1 MICTMLETILV
12 KLLHNR
18 EKDSDEESKD
28 NQGQQKWQWGK
39 GLSYHTFQTLTNK
52 QRSLAE
58 LLY

>member
-1 MICTMLETILV
+1 MLETILV